1 MGAAPR
7 TALGGHHGVASR
19 DAAVDA
25 DRASLRRTARRRRA
39 RARPTRAQTRAMLAS
54 VAPARASRVAIVAR
68 VDARRRRCAA
78 PRGRIVA
85 AKRDDD
91 ADGASSAPKGFPLKG
106 SSSPGGSR
114 GPGAAPLRMETTEQ
128 RKFGYGGDGQ
138 PPRDDDDDEEAWDD
152 GWNPGDEGQ
161 PSAWGLV
168 ILLVIG
174 SWALWEYKRPGG
186 SLNPETKRRKQRA
199 RYERAFKAKYGYLP
213 GERPP
218 STGATGS
225 ISGLD

>member
-1 MGAAPR
+1 
-7 TALGGHHGVASR
+7 
-19 DAAVDA
+19 
-25 DRASLRRTARRRRA
+25 
-39 RARPTRAQTRAMLAS
+39 MLAS

-68 VDARRRRCAA
+68 VDARRRRCAS

>member
-1 MGAAPR
+1 MISVAPR
-7 TALGGHHGVASR
+7 ASR
-19 DAAVDA
+19 RV
-25 DRASLRRTARRRRA
+25 RRRARRRRVA
-39 RARPTRAQTRAMLAS
+39 EDAPLA
-54 VAPARASRVAIVAR
+54 
-68 VDARRRRCAA
+68 
-78 PRGRIVA
+78 RGRIVA

-91 ADGASSAPKGFPLKG
+91 AGDASSAPKGFPLKG

-218 STGATGS
+218 TSAALGIDLGIGLIARADSSTTRTTSFRFVSFRFDS
-225 ISGLD
+225 IRFDSIRRLRELRLAAI

>member
-1 MGAAPR
+1 MSISVAPR
-7 TALGGHHGVASR
+7 ASR
-19 DAAVDA
+19 RVARVARVD
-25 DRASLRRTARRRRA
+25 DGRRRRA
-39 RARPTRAQTRAMLAS
+39 
-54 VAPARASRVAIVAR
+54 VA
-68 VDARRRRCAA
+68 
-78 PRGRIVA
+78 RGRIVA

-91 ADGASSAPKGFPLKG
+91 AGDASSAPKGFPLKG

-218 STGATGS
+218 TSAGSGS